1 MIFGTDTFSWGP
13 KLIFNNEYQGPICPC
28 PQVPACCDEDG
39 EGISDLDNDGVPD
52 GQDAD
57 AHDDEITTEGDYL
70 KRFDIESSMQGIV
83 VSVKWNSTTN
93 TYDWRGLPHSFYQN
107 TGKTNASEVKNSSM
121 EASGNGGVKARVDA
135 GQGLKFEN
143 LSPADAETP
152 TEKIERN
159 YQEQLA
165 KKKAREEAERKAKE
179 EAERKAKEEAER
191 KAREEAER
199 KAREEA
205 EKNKVEPLV
214 AYDNTIQEGNNVVPI
229 AIGAAVLLTVV
240 VLIS

>member
-1 MIFGTDTFSWGP
+1 MIFGTDTFNWGP

-28 PQVPACCDEDG
+28 PQVPSCCDEDG

-57 AHDDEITTEGDYL
+57 AHNDEITTEGDYL
-70 KRFDIESSMQGIV
+70 KRFDIESTMQGIV
-83 VSVKWNSTTN
+83 VSVRWNSTTN

-165 KKKAREEAERKAKE
+165 KKKAREEAERLAKE
-179 EAERKAKEEAER
+179 ETERR
-191 KAREEAER
+191 AREEAER

-214 AYDNTIQEGNNVVPI
+214 AYDNTIQQGNNVVPI

>member
-179 EAERKAKEEAER
+179 EAERKA
-191 KAREEAER
+191 REEAER

-214 AYDNTIQEGNNVVPI
+214 AYDNTIQQDNNIVPI

>member
-1 MIFGTDTFSWGP
+1 MIFGTDA
-13 KLIFNNEYQGPICPC
+13 FNYSPLLNFNSEYQGPICPC
-28 PQVPACCDEDG
+28 PQVPSCCDEDG

-57 AHDDEITTEGDYL
+57 AHNDEISTEGDYL
-70 KRFDIESSMQGIV
+70 KRFDIESTMNGIV
-83 VSVKWNSTTN
+83 VMVKWDTTTG
-93 TYDWRGLPHSFYQN
+93 TYHWKGLPYSFYQD
-107 TGKTNASEVKNSSM
+107 TGKTQASQVKNSSV

-135 GQGLKFEN
+135 GQGLNFSN
-143 LSPADAETP
+143 LSPVDAETP

-165 KKKAREEAERKAKE
+165 KKKAKEEADKLAKE
-179 EAERKAKEEAER
+179 EAERKAKEKAER
-191 KAREEAER
+191 KAKE
-199 KAREEA
+199 KA
-205 EKNKVEPLV
+205 EKNKVEPLI
-214 AYDNTIQEGNNVVPI
+214 AYDNRIQKDNNVVPI

>member
-107 TGKTNASEVKNSSM
+107 TGKVKASEVKNSSM

-165 KKKAREEAERKAKE
+165 KKKAREEAERKARE
-179 EAERKAKEEAER
+179 EAERKAKEEADR
-191 KAREEAER
+191 KA
-199 KAREEA
+199 KEEA
-205 EKNKVEPLV
+205 EKNKVEPLI
-214 AYDNTIQEGNNVVPI
+214 AYDNRVQKDNNVVPI